1 MKRVFGFLLN
11 MLFPC
16 ALCSAQNTSS
26 ILDSVKMLKF
36 HNGYGSSFYAEQSYV
51 GRRVYLPLRS
61 GGHAIYGPRLNKIR
75 AIAPYTDKHYRIL
88 EITDGGKLENEVW
101 HGAKSYLHYRL
112 QSIDWGA
119 IVGDHD
125 HEIVKLQ
132 QEESGEIIYYTK
144 PNNLVS
150 MMRAEY
156 RHRHFSRKH
165 YLATERSKAYRDPSN
180 GAIVIVEPGS
190 EWCCIYTVLSD
201 EQNVK
206 EGFILKN
213 DDGKTIFIQ
222 DTETLN
228 PIPALFQDKNTLSAD
243 LIQEI
248 RAKKIEMI
256 PYDSLSPIV
265 FLDYHGNAY
274 SEFSKAYDI
283 LNRAYIGQRVFLK
296 KSKNSPYTNDIYF
309 SYYSS
314 DHYSIIDYVCE
325 LVQPQQFY
333 AIRKNKKYSKYFN
346 SDSAGAVGL
355 ARDNSQDTIYI
366 DARHIGQ
373 YFMSVGY
380 FEKAKQYF
388 EGKKFVDENQAFVV
402 CKSIDLDGD
411 GVLTGHFQ
419 QLSDGLIY
427 HLSIE
432 PDKRTYEVGEQY
444 IRIGDTDPYG
454 NLSGI
459 YTSQTKDEECP
470 TRYFSER
477 CYTIGSELIDEKA
490 YLDLIDRQQRIQQEK
505 RQKEEA
511 EQRLIQQREQQE
523 RLREQQE
530 LEELEKKINLMQQER
545 QQKEEAEQRQRQRQ
559 RQQRI
564 QQEILRRQ
572 QEKEELKKKIKL
584 RQLQ

>member
-1 MKRVFGFLLN
+1 
-11 MLFPC
+11 
-16 ALCSAQNTSS
+16 
-26 ILDSVKMLKF
+26 MLKF

-101 HGAKSYLHYRL
+101 HRSDDLDLLLLKP
-112 QSIDWGA
+112 INWKTT
-119 IVGDHD
+119 VGDHD

-132 QEESGEIIYYTK
+132 QEENGEIIYYTK

-156 RHRHFSRKH
+156 RHRHFNRKH
-165 YLATERSKAYRDPSN
+165 YLTTERSIAYRDPSN

-190 EWCCIYTVLSD
+190 EWHCQYTALSD

-228 PIPALFQDKNTLSAD
+228 PIPALFQDKSTLSAD

-265 FLDYHGNAY
+265 FLDYYHGNAY
-274 SEFSKAYDI
+274 GEFSKAYDI

-333 AIRKNKKYSKYFN
+333 AIRNNKKYSKYFYSN
-346 SDSAGAVGL
+346 PAGAVGL
-355 ARDNSQDTIYI
+355 VRDNSQDTIYI

-388 EGKKFVDENQAFVV
+388 EGKKFVDEKQAFVV
-402 CKSIDLDGD
+402 CKSIDIDGD

-419 QLSDGLIY
+419 QLSDGFIY
-427 HLSIE
+427 HLGIE
-432 PDKRTYEVGEQY
+432 PDKRTYEVDEQY

-459 YTSQTKDEECP
+459 YTSQTENEEC
-470 TRYFSER
+470 R
-477 CYTIGSELIDEKA
+477 CYTIGSELIDEKT
-490 YLDLIDRQQRIQQEK
+490 YQNLIDRQQRIRQAKQQK
-505 RQKEEA
+505 KEA
-511 EQRLIQQREQQE
+511 E
-523 RLREQQE
+523 
-530 LEELEKKINLMQQER
+530 
-545 QQKEEAEQRQRQRQ
+545 QRQ

-572 QEKEELKKKIKL
+572 QEKEELKKKINL